1 MRKIAVNIVFL
12 VVVVVMAATNL
23 IGLRSMLQYSRDAS
37 VVPAL
42 QLIMLAAGRDPAVL
56 RPDLQIS
63 PAAAVQR
70 LSFSEGKYALEVL
83 PIPGPAF
90 GFLDRF
96 EKTDGRRGLVSGW
109 TKSPDPAR
117 KINMVGIW
125 VNGASRSAAVADTPR
140 PDVDAALGQ
149 YTGRSGFEIA
159 FDADVDD
166 ICDVGVFVIN
176 DILQMNWL
184 HEPGAGC
191 KP

>member
-1 MRKIAVNIVFL
+1 MRKPAVNILFL
-12 VVVVVMAATNL
+12 VIVVVMAATNF
-23 IGLRSMLQYSRDAS
+23 IGMRSMLQYARDAS

-42 QLIMLAAGRDPAVL
+42 QFIMFAVGRDPAVL

-63 PAAAVQR
+63 PAVAAQQ
-70 LSFSEGKYALEVL
+70 LSFSEGKYALEL
-83 PIPGPAF
+83 SPIPGPAF

-117 KINMVGIW
+117 KVAMVGVW
-125 VNGASRSAAVADTPR
+125 VNGASRSAVVADTPR

-149 YTGRSGFEIA
+149 YTGRSGFELA

-166 ICDVGVFVIN
+166 ICKVGVFVIN
-176 DILQMNWL
+176 DILEMRWL

-191 KP
+191 QP